1 MVAIC
6 VLVFSLTLL
15 GCSTSGSDGAQG
27 PSGVEI
33 YSIIAN
39 PSVVRPGASTILSVS
54 AGDGLNSALTY
65 SWQAA
70 AGTLSSTSTSSITWT
85 APASVG
91 SYLVNVE
98 VTNAAG
104 LKAKGYASILVSVSP
119 AGPIVTSVNPAEVKA
134 GDQIRITGA
143 GFGSIQGTSSV
154 SIGGTPALS
163 IISWSDT
170 VITTTVPA
178 GAANGSVLV
187 TAAGVNS
194 SPGYIVVLWT
204 KEDPENVA
212 ISVAAGDQR
221 YPQPIS
227 DGSGGAI
234 ITWMDFR
241 DGNFDI
247 YAQRVNGAGVVQW
260 TADGVA
266 ISTAAGEQSFPQLIS
281 DGSGGAIITWMDFRN
296 GNFDIYAQRVNGAG
310 VAQWTADGVAI
321 STASDDQNNPQL
333 IPDGSG
339 GAIITWWDHHN
350 GSWDIYAQRV
360 NSAGIVQWTADGVAI
375 STAAGDQEN
384 PQIISDNSGGA
395 IITWQDYRNIS
406 NADVYAQRVNSA
418 GAVQWT
424 TDGVAISTAV
434 HDQYVAQ
441 LISDNSGGAIIAWH
455 DYRNGSDADIYVQ
468 RVNSAGL
475 VQWTTDGVAI
485 SALAGE
491 QIIPQL
497 ISDGSGGAIIT
508 WMDHRSGTWDIYAQQ
523 VNSAGTVQW
532 TADGI
537 AISTAAGDQIY
548 PQLISD
554 NSGGA
559 IITWEDGRSGTDDI
573 YAQHVNRFGAVQWTL
588 DGVGI
593 STAVN
598 YQSNPQLVSDGS
610 GGAIIT
616 WEDPRSGTNYDIYAQ
631 DISASGRQ

>member
-1 MVAIC
+1 M
-6 VLVFSLTLL
+6 
-15 GCSTSGSDGAQG
+15 
-27 PSGVEI
+27 
-33 YSIIAN
+33 
-39 PSVVRPGASTILSVS
+39 VRPGASTILSVS

-65 SWQAA
+65 SWQAD
-70 AGTLSSTSTSSITWT
+70 AGALSSTSTSSITWT

-143 GFGSIQGTSSV
+143 GFGSTQGTSSV

-178 GAANGSVLV
+178 GAANGSVLI
-187 TAAGVNS
+187 TEAGVNS

-212 ISVAAGDQR
+212 VSAAAGDQR
-221 YPQPIS
+221 YPQPVS

-266 ISTAAGEQSFPQLIS
+266 ISTTAGEQSFPQLIS
-281 DGSGGAIITWMDFRN
+281 DGSGGAVITWQDTRS
-296 GNFDIYAQRVNGAG
+296 GTFDIYAQRVNGAG
-310 VAQWTADGVAI
+310 AVQWTADGVAI
-321 STASDDQNNPQL
+321 STAPDDQNNPQL

-339 GAIITWWDHHN
+339 GTIITWWDHRN
-350 GSWDIYAQRV
+350 GTWDIYAQRV
-360 NSAGIVQWTADGVAI
+360 NGSGVVQWTADGVAI

-384 PQIISDNSGGA
+384 PQLISDNSGGA
-395 IITWQDYRNIS
+395 IITWQDYRNIT

-424 TDGVAISTAV
+424 ADGVAISTAIN
-434 HDQYVAQ
+434 DQYVAQ

-468 RVNSAGL
+468 RVNSAGAA
-475 VQWTTDGVAI
+475 QWTADGVAI

-491 QIIPQL
+491 QIIPHL
-497 ISDGSGGAIIT
+497 AVDGSGGAIIT
-508 WMDHRSGTWDIYAQQ
+508 WMDHRSGTWDIYAQR

-532 TADGI
+532 TTDGI
-537 AISTAAGDQIY
+537 AISTAAGEQIY

-573 YAQHVNRFGAVQWTL
+573 YAQHVNRFGAVQWTV

-593 STAVN
+593 STAAN
-598 YQSNPQLVSDGS
+598 YQSNPQLISDGS
-610 GGAIIT
+610 GGAIII